1 TSSASS
7 ATASASSATDAQ
19 TAQTAAE
26 TALDT
31 FDDRMLG
38 AKASNPSV
46 DNDGNS
52 LLDGAMYFNTTNDYM
67 MVYNLANTTWYQLT
81 NTTSDQNNIN
91 TVAGISSDVTATAG
105 KATQIGLLGTADA
118 ISDMNV
124 LGTSTNV
131 TNQNTL
137 AGISSD
143 ITTVS
148 GISANVTTT
157 AGISSDVTTCATNNA
172 NITTTASN
180 ISGVNSF
187 ADRYRVAS
195 SAPASDLDEGD
206 LYFNTTD
213 NSLYYYN
220 GSAWTAIVTYTHPTG
235 AGNEHLPSAIS
246 QTEAGYLNGVTSDIQ
261 TQIDAKVTKTS
272 ATGSASL
279 PAGTTVQRDGTPS
292 AGYLRWNTTDTSAE
306 VYDGSGWVAV
316 GGGNTTTEGLYEH
329 SNVISVD
336 YVIGNNNNALTAGP
350 ITINSSI
357 SVTIPSGSTWVIA

>member
-1 TSSASS
+1 
-7 ATASASSATDAQ
+7 
-19 TAQTAAE
+19 
-26 TALDT
+26 
-31 FDDRMLG
+31 
-38 AKASNPSV
+38 
-46 DNDGNS
+46 
-52 LLDGAMYFNTTNDYM
+52 MYFNTTNDYM

-187 ADRYRVAS
+187 AERYRIAS
-195 SAPASDLDEGD
+195 SAPASNNDAGD
-206 LYFNTTD
+206 LYFDTTSNELRSYGTSWQSTTPSAENQTNINIVAGELVYEED
-213 NSLYYYN
+213 L
-220 GSAWTAIVTYTHPTG
+220 GSIADAVTSTTGNNISDVADDIANVNIV
-235 AGNEHLPSAIS
+235 AGINSAIS
-246 QTEAGYLNGVTSDIQ
+246 NLSGISSAISTVSGISSNVTSVANNESSVNRYSDEYSISAS
-261 TQIDAKVTKTS
+261 TPSSPNSGDLWFDSTNSILKYFNGTIWAGIAAGISDVVSDACPTLGGELDADDNNITNCGTVSGANLQIDF
-272 ATGSASL
+272 
-279 PAGTTVQRDGTPS
+279 
-292 AGYLRWNTTDTSAE
+292 
-306 VYDGSGWVAV
+306 
-316 GGGNTTTEGLYEH
+316 GG
-329 SNVISVD
+329 
-336 YVIGNNNNALTAGP
+336 LT
-350 ITINSSI
+350 
-357 SVTIPSGSTWVIA
+357 